1 MLGAT
6 QLMQIKR
13 LGSFAETRRIA
24 SGTPLFLKGAPGTA
38 LFAVVSGTVKI
49 AVVSI
54 DGREATFNLL
64 HAGDIF
70 GEIAVLDG
78 QPRTAN
84 AIAVTDCELM
94 VIKHDDFL
102 RFVHGE
108 PEVSMKL
115 IELLCARLRVAG
127 TRMEEAVF
135 LNLPVRLAR
144 LLVRL
149 LEENAAAADKNNLS
163 ITQQEIS
170 GLLATTRESVNRHLR
185 IWARRRV
192 IALKRGSILVLAP
205 RALAALASGDD
216 DGNYKSGPHRSHPP
230 PPWPAAAA
238 NGRLVIASQYRPM
251 TLLISREIVGMLF
264 DFAISISA
272 GGGRSLH
279 AHPTGAGCERH
290 QRPRT
295 ARRPESDSMSA
306 LHLER
311 QLNTGQRRALE
322 LLAAAGEQGCT
333 GARLFN
339 HEFTVGMLAD
349 LVWGGFATGHRE
361 TVRVGHRNVKVA
373 RIRITMPDGGRL
385 RAD

>member
-1 MLGAT
+1 MLGTT

-70 GEIAVLDG
+70 GEIALLDG

-102 RFVHGE
+102 RFAHGE

-127 TRMEEAVF
+127 ARMEEAVF

-185 IWARRRV
+185 IWARRGV
-192 IALKRGSILVLAP
+192 IALKRGTILVLVP

-230 PPWPAAAA
+230 PPWPAARAAAAA
-238 NGRLVIASQYRPM
+238 NGRLVIASQYRAM

-264 DFAISISA
+264 DFAISISP
-272 GGGRSLH
+272 GGGRSRH

-290 QRPRT
+290 QRPRA
-295 ARRPESDSMSA
+295 ARRPESDPMIRTALSSSRRPAGSA
-306 LHLER
+306 PR
-311 QLNTGQRRALE
+311 ASFPRR
-322 LLAAAGEQGCT
+322 
-333 GARLFN
+333 
-339 HEFTVGMLAD
+339 
-349 LVWGGFATGHRE
+349 
-361 TVRVGHRNVKVA
+361 
-373 RIRITMPDGGRL
+373 
-385 RAD
+385 